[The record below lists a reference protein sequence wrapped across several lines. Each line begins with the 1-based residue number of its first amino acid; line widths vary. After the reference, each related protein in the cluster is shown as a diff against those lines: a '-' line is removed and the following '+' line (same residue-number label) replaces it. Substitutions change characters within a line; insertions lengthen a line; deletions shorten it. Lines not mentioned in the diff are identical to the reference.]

1 MRFVSCRLACALL
14 VPLAG
19 CAGAT
24 QQRED
29 VPAPASV
36 VLRTASQ
43 VLQNF
48 AIPIGGADEGL
59 SGGVIQSL
67 SFDPLR
73 IWGPSEVLTRVT
85 CRAPIQEH
93 LSEGAVWLAVRVT
106 VSDWDAGA
114 PGRRPAPLP
123 GRRNSVVRLE
133 SRGQL
138 VDPPHG
144 ECTLSANFGDELVKA
159 IAGRFGPGTREG
171 PIASPR
177 E

>member
-1 MRFVSCRLACALL
+1 MRSALSRLAAALL

-19 CAGAT
+19 CVGAA

-29 VPAPASV
+29 VPAPAGV
-36 VLRTASQ
+36 VLRTATQ
-43 VLQNF
+43 VLQNY
-48 AIPIGGADEGL
+48 AIPIGGADEDL

-73 IWGPSEVLTRVT
+73 IWGTSEVTARVT
-85 CRAPIQEH
+85 CQAPIQEH
-93 LSEGAVWLAVRVT
+93 LSEGAVWLVVRVT
-106 VSDWDAGA
+106 VSDWDAGN

-123 GRRNSVVRLE
+123 GRRNSVVRLD

-144 ECTLSANFGDELVKA
+144 ECSLSASFGDELVKA
-159 IAGRFGPGTREG
+159 IVTRFGPGTREG
-171 PIASPR
+171 PIVGPR